1 MWTCFTMNLVL
12 LWHRFVSK
20 VEGIWSF
27 YFELFGCAVNISL
40 EWENSLCCW
49 TDYSW
54 CISNRVYISAAWR
67 SVSRVHIFSV
77 CSGEASAVLFD
88 RCDTG
93 YSFMNRSVDRRIASY
108 WQLLSVV
115 FVLSVLLV
123 HGTTD
128 GHDDDYWQILSRP
141 TNSSVAPG
149 VEEESLGH
157 RALDPCTAIKPP

>member
-1 MWTCFTMNLVL
+1 M
-12 LWHRFVSK
+12 
-20 VEGIWSF
+20 
-27 YFELFGCAVNISL
+27 
-40 EWENSLCCW
+40 
-49 TDYSW
+49 
-54 CISNRVYISAAWR
+54 YISTAWR
-67 SVSRVHIFSV
+67 AVSGVHIFSV
-77 CSGEASAVLFD
+77 CSGEASAVLFA

-115 FVLSVLLV
+115 FVSSVLLV

-128 GHDDDYWQILSRP
+128 GHEDDYWQILSWR